1 MENPGAV
8 MRAPIAR
15 RTSSYYTGVVFV
27 VALHL
32 VVIWAFLNALGM
44 VPRIIPAPPATF
56 IPVIDKADPQPPAT
70 KPPEPTHFTTPQTP
84 TVPAPLV
91 PTGQTTDNN
100 GGITVTT
107 GDKPV
112 VIAALPPD
120 TGPASVA
127 GTHTTPP
134 YPTLARRLSQQGSVK
149 LQIFVAADGAVSD
162 VRVIGSSGS
171 EELDRSA
178 AAWVQANWRY
188 RPAMR
193 AGAAVAASTV
203 AIVTFNLKDAR

>member
-8 MRAPIAR
+8 LRAPVAR

-44 VPRIIPAPPATF
+44 VPRIMPVPPTTF
-56 IPVIDKADPQPPAT
+56 IPVKDNSAPQPPSP
-70 KPPEPTHFTTPQTP
+70 KPPEPTSFAEPH
-84 TVPAPLV
+84 APPV
-91 PTGQTTDNN
+91 PTPVVDTGPSSDND
-100 GGITVTT
+100 GGITVTA
-107 GDKPV
+107 GDKTIV
-112 VIAALPPD
+112 AALPPD
-120 TGPASVA
+120 TGPATVT